1 MVTYSFYT
9 LEILGGWERMEGGI
23 EYLKYTS
30 QDYSISNDYLKAVI
44 RILVLERFLRVR
56 ILSNRIMN
64 SHV

>member
-1 MVTYSFYT
+1 
-9 LEILGGWERMEGGI
+9 MEGGI